1 MSKYVVGLTGGI
13 GSGKTTVSNMFE
25 QLGIV
30 IVDADVIAREV
41 VAKGSKALKE
51 IHLRYGD
58 TILDKGELNRRVLR
72 EIVFKDESEKTW
84 LNNLMHP
91 LIRQGIVEALARA
104 ESEYVILSAPL
115 LFENKLEKI
124 VDKALVVDVP
134 ESVQISRTSQR
145 DSVEASQVKAI
156 ISSQIDR
163 EARLSLA
170 DDIIDNTVSD
180 LNIVQSRVAQLHKLY
195 LDKSKTR

>member
-84 LNNLMHP
+84 LNN
-91 LIRQGIVEALARA
+91 
-104 ESEYVILSAPL
+104 
-115 LFENKLEKI
+115 
-124 VDKALVVDVP
+124 
-134 ESVQISRTSQR
+134 
-145 DSVEASQVKAI
+145 
-156 ISSQIDR
+156 
-163 EARLSLA
+163 
-170 DDIIDNTVSD
+170 
-180 LNIVQSRVAQLHKLY
+180 
-195 LDKSKTR
+195 